1 MELDLDARRNLE
13 LAETLRAKDKKGTL
27 LWVLDKTQTPMGGRQ
42 LRSWLEKPLLDAGEI
57 ISRQNAV
64 EELVNDTVTR
74 GELTEAL
81 KYVTD
86 FERVMTRIVTGT
98 VNCRDLLSLAG
109 GLRSL
114 PDIKRL
120 LQKSKSPML
129 QRLQDAID
137 PLTDCA
143 DLIEIQYS
151 GTVDQWNSITKGEKW
166 NYNTGNYTVT
176 CTDGTISKN

>member
-27 LWVLDKTQTPMGGRQ
+27 LWVLDKTQTPMGGRL

-120 LQKSKSPML
+120 LQSVKSL
-129 QRLQDAID
+129 QTR
-137 PLTDCA
+137 
-143 DLIEIQYS
+143 
-151 GTVDQWNSITKGEKW
+151 
-166 NYNTGNYTVT
+166 
-176 CTDGTISKN
+176 